1 MGAKSR
7 RSQRAAIGFLKAVTS
22 GQDPH
27 AAAAR
32 VFAPRARHHNPHVP
46 AGMPALLDAIAAD
59 YRKHPRTALEVV
71 NVAADDTR
79 VAVHSRV
86 RHKPKD
92 RGFAVL
98 HLFRFARG
106 KAVELWDIG
115 MEVPAKSP
123 NRDGTF

>member
-1 MGAKSR
+1 MSAKSR
-7 RSQRAAIGFLKAVTS
+7 RNAKAAIGFLKAVTS

-27 AAAAR
+27 TAGAR
-32 VFAPRARHHNPHVP
+32 VFAPHARHHNPHFP

-59 YRKHPRTALEVV
+59 HRKHPGTSLEVV
-71 NVAADDTR
+71 NVVADDTR
-79 VAVHSRV
+79 VAVHSWV
-86 RHKPKD
+86 RHGPKH
-92 RGFAVL
+92 RGFSAV